1 MKWLLLS
8 LCLAAQTDFDAGVQ
22 HFQRGEFAQARVLL
36 ERAAKAR
43 PRSFEVRFVLG
54 AALVELK
61 ETAAAIDALR
71 TAVAL
76 QPAHLDARKLLAAQ
90 LIAAKRFKEAAA
102 LLQPTD
108 EESHL
113 LLIEARQGAGDSKS
127 AFALASAAAQKFPKS
142 AQIAAWLGFQHQFA
156 GRFDEAKAAL
166 NRALAIDPALP
177 MALLLMGEVHLKEEN
192 FAEAVRW
199 LRQAPPDVESAL
211 LLSRALME
219 LGQLEDALAALAGAF
234 KDRRVHLQRSK
245 LYFRLG
251 DERKA
256 REEAARAVAIPTG
269 GL

>member
-1 MKWLLLS
+1 MRWLLLS
-8 LCLAAQTDFDAGVQ
+8 LCLVAQTDFDAGVQ
-22 HFQRGEFAQARVLL
+22 QFQRGDFAQARVLL
-36 ERAAKAR
+36 ERAVKAQ
-43 PRSFEVRFVLG
+43 PRSFEARFVLG

-71 TAVAL
+71 AAVAL

-102 LLQPTD
+102 LLQAGD
-108 EESHL
+108 EETHL
-113 LLIEARQGAGDSKS
+113 LLIEARQGAGDSKG
-127 AFALASAAAQKFPKS
+127 ALALAIAAAQKFPQS

-156 GRFDEAKAAL
+156 GRFDDAKTAL
-166 NRALAIDPALP
+166 QRALAIDPALP

-199 LRQAPPDVESAL
+199 LRQAPRDVESAL

-219 LGQLEDALAALAGAF
+219 LGQLEDALAVLVGLEG
-234 KDRRVHLQRSK
+234 DRRVHLQRSK

-251 DERKA
+251 DEAKA
-256 REEAARAVAIPTG
+256 RAEAGRAVAIPRVDP
-269 GL
+269 